1 MHTHRVPA
9 QNMLT
14 SVKDSGPGITGTTV
28 SKERDA
34 HSSSSKC
41 GAVPGLYM
49 PEFLLGLS
57 HQHGAG
63 HSWMY
68 FLPKATIFTIY
79 HFLIRYLA

>member
-1 MHTHRVPA
+1 
-9 QNMLT
+9 MLT

-68 FLPKATIFTIY
+68 FLPKATVFTIY